1 MQGAGSTPSE
11 DTGAYFDMEPVHSE
25 SLTTSTPMK
34 STSTSTLVHSDS
46 VDQTVS
52 NKDQYLYSSPSS
64 KTPPI
69 SIRDG
74 ACALSMLT
82 PVRARAPSGDGGYV
96 VMSPG
101 VNHITGESEHTS
113 LATLEESLGKQCNG
127 SIVYNRINN
136 KGRVQKKKKYL
147 WKIPY

>member
-64 KTPPI
+64 RTPPI

-74 ACALSMLT
+74 ACAMSVLTST
-82 PVRARAPSGDGGYV
+82 PVRTRAPSGDGGYV

-101 VNHITGESEHTS
+101 VNHSITGESEQTSPLCS
-113 LATLEESLGKQCNG
+113 LATLEESLGK
-127 SIVYNRINN
+127 
-136 KGRVQKKKKYL
+136 
-147 WKIPY
+147 